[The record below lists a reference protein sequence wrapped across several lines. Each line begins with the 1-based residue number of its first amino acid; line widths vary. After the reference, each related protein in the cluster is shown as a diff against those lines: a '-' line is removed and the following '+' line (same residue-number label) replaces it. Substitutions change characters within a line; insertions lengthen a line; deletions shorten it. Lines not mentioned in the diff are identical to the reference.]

1 MKNFIMLVL
10 YVLFSSM
17 GLILMK
23 LGIGKGFSLG
33 LEDGGLYFHIGLAAL
48 VGIVLYVC
56 SFFLS
61 LLVMSK
67 MDLTYFYP
75 ISAGLIYVIVCL
87 LGAVFLKENISARE
101 CVGMALILGGVV
113 VMNIGK

>member
-1 MKNFIMLVL
+1 MKNLITLVL

-17 GLILMK
+17 GLFLMK
-23 LGIGKGFSLG
+23 SGINKGFALG
-33 LEDGGLYFHIGLAAL
+33 LENGGLYFHIGLAAL

-61 LLVMSK
+61 VLVMSK
-67 MDLTYFYP
+67 MNLTYFYP
-75 ISAGLIYVIVCL
+75 VSAGLVYILVCF
-87 LGAVFLKENISARE
+87 LGVVFLKENISARQ